1 MDTKK
6 VTYDDLNVGAKFI
19 HKCELH
25 EKLEP
30 IPPMIPVASKVLR
43 EATMKDAEMYH
54 IIEEL

>member
-1 MDTKK
+1 MSDKK

-19 HKCELH
+19 HNYEVH

-30 IPPMIPVASKVLR
+30 MPPMIPVASKVLR

-54 IIEEL
+54 VIEEL